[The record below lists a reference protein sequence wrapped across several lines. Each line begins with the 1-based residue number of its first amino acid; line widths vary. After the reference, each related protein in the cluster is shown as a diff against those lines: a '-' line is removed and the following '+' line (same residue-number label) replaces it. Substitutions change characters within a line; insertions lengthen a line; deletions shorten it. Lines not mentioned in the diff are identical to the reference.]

1 MMYFMIFGQEMFWDG
16 EPTREG
22 EGRGICSR
30 LTEGQPATCRFF
42 IPISPRFEYYMN
54 LVENFR
60 YLKRKKCK
68 LSSEEGLSKEGRL

>member
-30 LTEGQPATCRFF
+30 LTEGPRATRRFF

-54 LVENFR
+54 VVENLR